1 MGGTISSL
9 GSVSGHD
16 VDQNEQF
23 YTLLERISVREG
35 GTRIPWVLTGR
46 ILECGRA
53 AGCCWEGA
61 ESAERGSEPAG
72 VAAEASLL
80 LTAGQEP
87 VSNVCEDSRDGKELA
102 IFRVLS
108 TPLSFLIELFTFAN
122 PAER

>member
-1 MGGTISSL
+1 MAELLDVAGKGL
-9 GSVSGHD
+9 NQLSV
-16 VDQNEQF
+16 
-23 YTLLERISVREG
+23 
-35 GTRIPWVLTGR
+35 
-46 ILECGRA
+46 
-53 AGCCWEGA
+53 
-61 ESAERGSEPAG
+61 EPAG